1 MLMSHV
7 AVTVNLK
14 SESMTSNKFVYCK
27 LVFPSVILAMALRL
41 LAQRSL
47 VRTAPCQRLFSTGAV
62 VASSHGLNRLKEHYH
77 NVVAEDLMVMT
88 YDHSKTAPPTLKNA
102 DLEALLNNALSEN
115 VEEPS
120 VSAVPKVEEIRK
132 RKGGKPLKPIS
143 PLKNGSNVPTLD
155 KITVHAMVKDAIHQ
169 KNHILSAFMALQSIT
184 ASKPE
189 VIFAKTSVANWK
201 LR

>member
-1 MLMSHV
+1 
-7 AVTVNLK
+7 
-14 SESMTSNKFVYCK
+14 
-27 LVFPSVILAMALRL
+27 
-41 LAQRSL
+41 
-47 VRTAPCQRLFSTGAV
+47 
-62 VASSHGLNRLKEHYH
+62 
-77 NVVAEDLMVMT
+77 MVMT